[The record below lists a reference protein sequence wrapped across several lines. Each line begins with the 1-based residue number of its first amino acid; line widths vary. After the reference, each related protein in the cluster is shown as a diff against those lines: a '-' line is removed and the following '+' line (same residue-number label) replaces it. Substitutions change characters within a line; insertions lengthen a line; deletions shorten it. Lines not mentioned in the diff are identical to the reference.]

1 MEEATQSQSLFLSSS
16 SQQYMKAGSHKGE
29 PDNNCSAGN
38 DESTH
43 GINSSSCCMP
53 VLLLDE
59 GRKTMML
66 SVITCLPV
74 LIFVLNALL
83 TSLPMSF

>member
-1 MEEATQSQSLFLSSS
+1 MEEATQSQSLFISSS
-16 SQQYMKAGSHKGE
+16 SQKYMKSGLHKGD
-29 PDNNCSAGN
+29 PNNNCSAGN

-59 GRKTMML
+59 GWESRL
-66 SVITCLPV
+66 LPV
-74 LIFVLNALL
+74 F
-83 TSLPMSF
+83 MY